1 MQNVVVE
8 RCWTTASYLKRCSW
22 RQRWGRSQGQDD
34 PPEGSL
40 VVGAWT
46 RCIFFEEFEKVY
58 APENGSFIKS
68 EEEVQFLG
76 VLPRETEDQLSK
88 RALQGRAP
96 LLSGLRFPF

>member
-58 APENGSFIKS
+58 AAGWWWRTPLIPA
-68 EEEVQFLG
+68 LG
-76 VLPRETEDQLSK
+76 RQRQAD
-88 RALQGRAP
+88 
-96 LLSGLRFPF
+96 F